1 MKLKDIAKEELY
13 RCSYGCAGC
22 ASVLAVRLTLKVLG
36 KNSVFVLPA
45 SCVSTVSGYYPQAS
59 LFVPMTIMAFAATG
73 AALSGISA
81 GFKRRGREDI
91 HVVGFAGDGG
101 TADIGIQSLS
111 GAIDCGNKFIYI
123 CYDNEAYMNTGIQR
137 SGLTPYGAT
146 TTTTPGTCFENK
158 PKKDML
164 RIVAAHDIPYAATAS
179 VSYPLDFMQ
188 KVEKASKVNGPTYI
202 QVLVPCPTGW
212 GFATDR
218 TIELGRMAVESG
230 IWNLVEFE
238 NGEFHPPYEPKRKRP
253 VAEYL
258 KAQTRFN
265 QLIPEQIEAIQREI
279 DSRPVCQ

>member
-1 MKLKDIAKEELY
+1 MKLKEVSKEELF

-36 KNSVFVLPA
+36 RKSVFIVPA
-45 SCVSTVSGYYPQAS
+45 NCISTVSCYYPQAPF
-59 LFVPMTIMAFAATG
+59 FVPMTVMAFAAT
-73 AALSGISA
+73 AAACSGISA

-123 CYDNEAYMNTGIQR
+123 CYDNEAYMNTGVQR

-146 TTTTPGTCFENK
+146 TTTTPSPSFENR

-164 RIVAAHDIPYAATAS
+164 RIVAAHDIPYAATACI
-179 VSYPLDFMQ
+179 SYPLDFMQ
-188 KVEKASKVNGPTYI
+188 KVEKASKVNGPTYVH
-202 QVLVPCPTGW
+202 VLVPCPTGW
-212 GFATDR
+212 GFAPDC

-230 IWNLVEFE
+230 MWKLVEFE
-238 NGEFHPPYEPKRKRP
+238 NGEFRTTYTPRRKRP
-253 VAEYL
+253 ISEYFE
-258 KAQTRFN
+258 AQTRFR
-265 QLIPEQIEAIQREI
+265 QLSPEEIAAIQREI
-279 DSRPVCQ
+279 DRKQAG